1 MVKSVKHF
9 KRLLLLGLFCGQIQ
23 EQRPDH
29 RYNTRSKTLMI
40 RKKAGPNQKPLN
52 DEEGPEDLRKLV
64 QKGREQWT
72 AHPFE
77 CLPCSFGK
85 RRYCAFRWGSRLRRH
100 SESGNHSLCMK
111 KLFKNNEW
119 KKLYTELQ
127 GRVYKGSR

>member
-64 QKGREQWT
+64 QKGRDQWT

-85 RRYCAFRWGSRLRRH
+85 RRYCAFRRRSGLRHHCISKSHRAYMLELH
-100 SESGNHSLCMK
+100 RNK
-111 KLFKNNEW
+111 QRQI
-119 KKLYTELQ
+119 LYTELQ